1 MRMFTATP
9 FSRLTDRPHTFIREI
24 EEAYFVTKDEFT
36 QNVLDCEQTLY
47 RIGISMLKNEKDCE
61 DAVQETL
68 LNAYGNLHKL
78 RKEEYFKTWLIRIL
92 INECNKQLK
101 RRGKLSAAEVTNE
114 IDDTVAETESMPHS
128 ERTELR
134 MAVEQLEP
142 KYRAVIV
149 MRYIEG
155 FSVKEMKSILRI
167 PEGTVKSR
175 LAKARKLLGTS
186 LEE

>member
-1 MRMFTATP
+1 M
-9 FSRLTDRPHTFIREI
+9 
-24 EEAYFVTKDEFT
+24 TKEEFT
-36 QNVLDCEQTLY
+36 QNVLECEQTLY

-78 RKEEYFKTWLIRIL
+78 RKEEFFKTWLIRIL

-101 RRGKLSAAEVTNE
+101 GRGRLSAA
-114 IDDTVAETESMPHS
+114 DDTDEMPDERQMTEGIPQS

-155 FSVKEMKSILRI
+155 FTVKEIKDVLRV

-175 LAKARKLLGTS
+175 LAKARKLLNAS
-186 LEE
+186 LED

>member
-1 MRMFTATP
+1 M
-9 FSRLTDRPHTFIREI
+9 
-24 EEAYFVTKDEFT
+24 TKDEFT
-36 QNVLDCEQTLY
+36 QNVLECEQTLY
-47 RIGISMLKNEKDCE
+47 RIGISMLKDEKDCE

-78 RKEEYFKTWLIRIL
+78 RKEEFFKTWLIRIL

-101 RRGKLSAAEVTNE
+101 SRGRLSAA
-114 IDDTVAETESMPHS
+114 DDTDERQMTEGIPQT

-155 FSVKEMKSILRI
+155 FTVKEIKDILRV

-175 LAKARKLLGTS
+175 LAKARKLLNAS
-186 LEE
+186 LED